1 MMVPSQGQKV
11 AVSLRLLLV
20 VLGLVLLVG
29 ISVGAVLSNLLF
41 LPTLNFSILQKHSI
55 PCSTVQKESSF
66 KMTDSPNAT
75 VMGFATG
82 YGLSDY
88 KTFVGSLRK
97 SGFRGHVIL
106 AVSPTIDEESMA
118 YLESRKVTVVK
129 VQYVPCTH
137 GLFNE
142 TKQAQDEYEE
152 ELKTCVAPY
161 DKLKARW
168 GRFPF
173 LRDLLQKCSTCTGP
187 VLITDVRDTYF
198 QRDPFGS
205 NQPQVQGLQVFQEH
219 VKMTTQHWLVEW
231 PVRECKNVSFHEP
244 MLCSGTIIGTRHAM
258 LEYLDEME
266 REMNAWM
273 ADRKCHFRTNGDD
286 QSIHN
291 YLYYTGRL
299 PNAKAIPNGLGI
311 VNTVG
316 YQASV
321 IFQAHQARMKAMNK
335 TDSEAY
341 EGTIIGTK
349 PWITQEYDITDE
361 EGYILNHDGT
371 KSAVVHQY
379 DRFGIP
385 FAIWLQQASG
395 LVDD

>member
-1 MMVPSQGQKV
+1 
-11 AVSLRLLLV
+11 
-20 VLGLVLLVG
+20 
-29 ISVGAVLSNLLF
+29 
-41 LPTLNFSILQKHSI
+41 
-55 PCSTVQKESSF
+55 
-66 KMTDSPNAT
+66 
-75 VMGFATG
+75 
-82 YGLSDY
+82 
-88 KTFVGSLRK
+88 
-97 SGFRGHVIL
+97 VIL
-106 AVSPTIDEESMA
+106 AVAPTIDEESMA

-142 TKQAQDEYEE
+142 TKQAQDEHEE

-244 MLCSGTIIGTRHAM
+244 MLCSGTTIGTRHAM

-321 IFQAHQARMKAMNK
+321 IFQAHQARMKAVNK
-335 TDSEAY
+335 TDSEPY
-341 EGTIIGTK
+341 EGTTVGTK